1 MQKSFSSKVLY
12 FLCFS
17 LLFSLVS
24 TKVLAREGDDDNSN
38 GHIRGT
44 ITTHDNKAAA
54 YVLVQIKQL
63 SKVTSTDDNGFF
75 RLDNIKPGT
84 YNVEISLVGY
94 ESVTKTVTVEARK
107 TTPLNVQLQL
117 SSLQLEEIKIS
128 TVQRKFGT
136 ESSESVGKM
145 PLKNIENSQVYTT
158 ISKNLLAD
166 QLVYSVDDAMRN
178 APGVQLMWAATGRA
192 GDGGAYY
199 NSRGFIMQSTLR
211 NGIAGVVTDGIDA
224 ANLETLEII
233 KGPSATLFGS
243 TLTSYGGLVNRVIK
257 KPYDHFGGNVSM
269 SLGSYDFGRGSLDI
283 NTPLDSARKVMFRF
297 NGAYN
302 NQGSFQTE
310 GFSRRYFLAPSLL
323 WKPTNKLTVSLDAE
337 LSYGKNQGNP
347 YLFFYYPIA
356 MLGVTNANQVN
367 MDYKNSYV
375 GNGLTQTSNSA
386 NYFGQAHYRFSQN
399 FSSSTNISYG
409 QSYSNGREAYFYL
422 VPNTTDISNY
432 SLARSDQSTRNGK
445 KKTFE
450 IQQNFNGDF
459 NIGTVRNRVVLGL
472 DYTRLD
478 ANILFYY
485 PGYTGAYD
493 TVPLNHTYDYSNLN
507 GVTMNHYYD
516 TSRSIGTYPSVS
528 VTNTYSA
535 YISDV
540 VNITD
545 RFTVSAA
552 VRMDHFS
559 VRNNGVSTEKYNQTV
574 FSPKFGIVYQIVQ
587 DQVSL
592 FANYQNGFTNKNTY
606 IAYHPGQTDSLVSTI
621 AKPEQANQWE
631 AGIKTD
637 LIKNRLSASLSYYD
651 ITVKNTLRSDPRLL
665 NNIANVQDGTQVS
678 RGVELQLSANPFDGF
693 SFTSGLSYNDSKY
706 TEADETVLGRRP
718 TTASSPWQA
727 NWWLGYR
734 LSKGKLSGLR
744 IGFGGNYASDNKIVN
759 STTMG
764 VFSLPS
770 YVVLNSA
777 ISYETKSMILGLKV
791 DNLTNKHYWTGYTT
805 MNPQMLRQFVASMT
819 YKF

>member
-1 MQKSFSSKVLY
+1 MHSSFLDR
-12 FLCFS
+12 FLRIFIFS
-17 LLFSLVS
+17 LLLS
-24 TKVLAREGDDDNSN
+24 TLATSVMARIDDKDN
-38 GHIRGT
+38 GRIKG
-44 ITTHDNKAAA
+44 IVTTSDNKPAA
-54 YVLVQIKQL
+54 YVLVRIVQL
-63 SKVTSTDDNGFF
+63 QKTTTTDENGVFQ
-75 RLDNIKPGT
+75 LENIKPGN
-84 YNVEISLVGY
+84 YDVEISFVGY
-94 ESVTKTVTVEARK
+94 ENVVRKVTVEATK
-107 TTPLNVQLQL
+107 TAELNIQLGVSSKQL
-117 SSLQLEEIKIS
+117 DEIIVS

-136 ESSESVGKM
+136 EASESVGKM
-145 PLKNIENSQVYTT
+145 PLKSIENPQVYTT
-158 ISKNLLAD
+158 ISKNLLTD

-178 APGVQLMWAATGRA
+178 APGVQLMWNATGRA
-192 GDGGAYY
+192 GDGGAFY

-243 TLTSYGGLVNRVIK
+243 TLTSYGGLINRVTK

-283 NTPLDSARKVMFRF
+283 NTPLDQAKKVMFRF

-302 NQGSFQTE
+302 NQRSFQSE
-310 GFSRRYFLAPSLL
+310 GFSRKYFLAPSLL
-323 WKPTNKLTVSLDAE
+323 WKPSDKLAVSLDAE
-337 LSYGKNQGNP
+337 LSYGQNQGNP
-347 YLFFYYPIA
+347 ILFFYYPTS
-356 MLGVTNANQVN
+356 MLGITNAKQVN
-367 MDYKNSYV
+367 MEYTNSYV

-386 NYFGQAHYRFSQN
+386 NYFGQVNYQFSKS
-399 FSSSTNISYG
+399 FSSSTNITYG
-409 QSYSNGREAYFYL
+409 QSYSNGRGPYFYL
-422 VPNTTDISNY
+422 IPSASGNV
-432 SLARSDQSTRNGK
+432 LARADQSTKDGK
-445 KKTFE
+445 KKFFE
-450 IQQNFNGDF
+450 VQQNFNGDF
-459 NIGTVRNRVVLGL
+459 NIGTVRNRVVFGL

-485 PGYTGAYD
+485 PSGYYD
-493 TVPLNHTYDYSNLN
+493 LVPLSSNYDYSNFN
-507 GVTMNHYYD
+507 GININNYYD
-516 TSRSIGTYPSVS
+516 TSSQVGTYPSIS

-545 RFTVSAA
+545 RFNVSAA
-552 VRMDHFS
+552 VRVDRF
-559 VRNNGVSTEKYNQTV
+559 VINNKGYGTEKYNQTV
-574 FSPKFGIVYQIVQ
+574 FSPKFGAVYQIIP
-587 DQVSL
+587 DQMSI

-606 IAYHPGQTDSLVSTI
+606 IAYHPGQQDSLVVTV

-651 ITVKNTLRSDPRLL
+651 ITVKNTVRADPNLP
-665 NNIANVQDGTQVS
+665 AQASVQNGTQVS
-678 RGVELQLSANPFDGF
+678 KGVELQLSANPFDGF
-693 SFTSGLSYNDSKY
+693 NFTSGLSYNNSKY
-706 TEADETVLGRRP
+706 TEADATVLGLRP

-734 LSKGKLSGLR
+734 LSKGALRGLR

-764 VFSLPS
+764 VFTLPS

-777 ISYETKSMILGLKV
+777 LTYETKSMIFGLKV
-791 DNLTNKHYWTGYTT
+791 DNITNKRYWTGYTT
-805 MNPQMLRQFVASMT
+805 MNPQMSRQLVASMT